1 MLPFAR
7 LLFCLLLL
15 FASGNADAQKD
26 ANATSDAGDGNKKVW
41 RKRVHHTIYLSN
53 ETNIDNSKV
62 EVKRTWAAF
71 FKQLIQVGRLGEN
84 TKFGIDPYTTA
95 DLSQRYFEDQ
105 HRGSHREIVD
115 DSFYLIPTD
124 TGDRKVKI
132 LEFDYSNF
140 LKLKL
145 CEHWVY
151 DPATGKT
158 TIEIASVSPMRAIY
172 GDDGVYR
179 GCIQTGWYKWSD
191 FVKYAGNYKGFDVLK
206 SLGTLISEDYFRDTA
221 VIADTCNPVT
231 IAGVL
236 EKTGVRKISLIAEV
250 VPEYPKLWSDF
261 DTSITQI
268 LYSTALSGDIHA
280 FKNEGYER
288 GTVLNTETL
297 KQTIKT
303 PDDTAYIMDPITGDK
318 YIKLIHHDFCFECVC
333 RYYVEEKWTLD
344 IEKGRSEIVYTGIAP
359 AKSVVN
365 NGGISVT
372 VPMFW
377 VNYTDAKRVLG
388 RYYEFNPNH
397 SIESELWDERFKEPG
412 RKSTLNY

>member
-1 MLPFAR
+1 MLSFAR
-7 LLFCLLLL
+7 LVFCLLLL
-15 FASGNADAQKD
+15 FASGNADAQKE
-26 ANATSDAGDGNKKVW
+26 ANTTSKAGNGDKNVW
-41 RKRVHHTIYLSN
+41 RKRVYHTIFLSN

-62 EVKRTWAAF
+62 VMKNTWAPF
-71 FKQLIQVGRLGEN
+71 FKQLLQ
-84 TKFGIDPYTTA
+84 FGWAGQSAKCEINEYTSA
-95 DLSQRYFEDQ
+95 DLAQLYSEKN
-105 HRGSHREIVD
+105 RGSHREIID
-115 DSFYLIPTD
+115 DSFYLIRTD

-132 LEFDYSNF
+132 LKYDYSNF

-158 TIEIASVSPMRAIY
+158 TIEIASVSPMQAIY
-172 GDDGVYR
+172 GEDGVYR
-179 GCIQTGWYKWSD
+179 GCMGTIWFKWSD
-191 FVKYAGNYKGFDVLK
+191 FVKYSGNYKGFDVLK
-206 SLGTLISEDYFRDTA
+206 SLGTLISQDYFRDTA
-221 VIADTCNPVT
+221 VIADTCKPVNT
-231 IAGVL
+231 SGIL
-236 EKTGVRKISLIAEV
+236 EKTGVRKISVIAEV
-250 VPEYPKLWSDF
+250 VPECPKLWSDF

-297 KQTIKT
+297 KKIIKT
-303 PDDTAYIMDPITGDK
+303 PDDTAYIVHPITGEK
-318 YIKLIHHDFCFECVC
+318 FIKLFHHDFCFECVC

-344 IEKGRSEIVYTGIAP
+344 IERGRSEIEYTGIAP

-365 NGGISVT
+365 NAGISVT

-377 VNYTDAKRVLG
+377 VNYTDARRVLG

-397 SIESELWDERFKEPG
+397 TIESELWDERFKEPG